1 MCSFMSRGRACIG
14 NGSSRCIMPRCEKI
28 PDLPRSRVASYKI
41 MIKPP
46 LVVERALWK
55 RVTITSGRHDYYTEW
70 KRYAHWLTDR
80 RGSTETFPPDFGS
93 ENQSPGAEP
102 WQFIFTASTAAAAA
116 IAESCWKGA
125 MLIITLCEVA
135 PRKVRSK
142 RPPFSTSLFI
152 HTRTRHNTVV
162 WSSFSCFN

>member
-1 MCSFMSRGRACIG
+1 
-14 NGSSRCIMPRCEKI
+14 MPGVRKI
-28 PDLPRSRVASYKI
+28 PICPEARVASYKI

-46 LVVERALWK
+46 LVVERPLWK

-70 KRYAHWLTDR
+70 KRYAPIGWQ
-80 RGSTETFPPDFGS
+80 TETCCGRRERAPRLFPQIS
-93 ENQSPGAEP
+93 AANRSPGAEP
-102 WQFIFTASTAAAAA
+102 LQFIFTASTAAAAA
-116 IAESCWKGA
+116 QSCWKGA

-142 RPPFSTSLFI
+142 RPPFSTSLSL
-152 HTRTRHNTVV
+152 HTRTHRHNTVV